1 MVLTQVTHGMLCGL
15 TGGNSGEIYY
25 ICYDMYDNLNNLIPK
40 GYYRCIKSFSPQSV
54 VAVMNNTNYIV
65 SLGSSYMIPSVTVKG
80 MTTDEDATD
89 DDGKSGIERYEFGIS
104 SDGSTWTWNNV
115 TAVEGQEA
123 SYTYSDLLNGSTYYF
138 KINAVDKATNS
149 TSSTT
154 NTITVRSVINYD
166 LNGGMGSAPTQTVV
180 NTDLGNSY
188 VQITSTKPSRDGY
201 IFLGWGYESE
211 KGTLAR
217 FKSGSSQNVA
227 YFGLYAGTKA
237 SSYTLYAVW
246 QPKEITLMSNN
257 NAFDNKW
264 NLVAQNEGTA
274 YGTVSWS
281 SAGAGLESTIHSN
294 RCWVNSSSAIKVD
307 DFDSVKVDYSLS
319 TEVGA
324 KGLFRFYLFNSLPTK
339 DNITSVTAKMQE
351 GDNTAQNGFSTYWSS
366 GQQTKTLD
374 TSNISG
380 SYYITALIFQ
390 MDNSAS
396 KKFTAYVHHIK
407 ATINS
412 DYDGGTV
419 IGY

>member
-211 KGTLAR
+211 KDTLAR
-217 FKSGSSQNVA
+217 FGSGTSQNVVQ
-227 YFGLYAGTKA
+227 FGFSAGTKA

-246 QPKEITLMSNN
+246 QPKNISLLNLYN
-257 NAFDNKW
+257 VARVW
-264 NLVAQNEGTA
+264 NIVD
-274 YGTVSWS
+274 
-281 SAGAGLESTIHSN
+281 
-294 RCWVNSSSAIKVD
+294 RVD
-307 DFDSVKVDYSLS
+307 DDRGNQNLRFIPYYLRTTQPNTRSWITTQSPIDVTNLDSIS
-319 TEVGA
+319 VGYRLA
-324 KGLFRFYLFNSLPTK
+324 SDAYATGLFRFYLMNYYPDKSHITDSGIVHSQANDNEYNELTSYNSSRRTDP
-339 DNITSVTAKMQE
+339 
-351 GDNTAQNGFSTYWSS
+351 
-366 GQQTKTLD
+366 KTLTIN
-374 TSNISG
+374 TSNLSG
-380 SYYITALIFQ
+380 SYYISALIFE
-390 MDNSAS
+390 NSTS
-396 KKFTAYVHHIK
+396 Y
-407 ATINS
+407 S
-412 DYDGGTV
+412 R
-419 IGY
+419 